1 MFDKRTIV
9 FFIAILTLAVFVFIY
24 AKGSVD
30 ISLNN
35 SPEVGHAVVLKYPFW
50 VSESKARLSF
60 NIEPDIEGELQWIE
74 EENTLHFVPTE
85 GFEPE
90 TDYIISAN
98 KKLSALLPISKD
110 KVIRVSMAALQNY
123 MKPKVDEGTYI
134 DANLHTMTLSLYKN
148 GEFYKAYPIAGKG
161 HPRLSPTVEGTF
173 SIKTKEPNHFS
184 TIAYVWM
191 PFSMQFYGNYF
202 IHAWP
207 YWPGGAELTSKYSG
221 GCVRLFKEDAQEVYD
236 FASIGMKMII
246 HSTPSH
252 RLNEINNG
260 DLIYLESDSNAY
272 LIKIKDGVRFKR
284 ILPRS
289 KILAWYPHLA
299 PLDEHMKL
307 VSKDI
312 LNQFESSRWVQL
324 SGSERIYEIGL
335 DEKKHIMT
343 CGDNRC
349 IDIWAEYGWDPRELY
364 TISEEEFASYPYGG
378 NIELPRAPWVQ

>member
-1 MFDKRTIV
+1 MFDKRTII
-9 FFIAILTLAVFVFIY
+9 FFITILTLAVFVFIY

-60 NIEPDIEGELQWIE
+60 NIEPDIEGELRWIK
-74 EENTLHFVPTE
+74 EENTLHFIPTE

-110 KVIRVSMAALQNY
+110 KVIRVSMATLQNY

-134 DANLHTMTLSLYKN
+134 DANLHTMVLSLYKN

-236 FASIGMKMII
+236 LASIGM
-246 HSTPSH
+246 
-252 RLNEINNG
+252 
-260 DLIYLESDSNAY
+260 
-272 LIKIKDGVRFKR
+272 
-284 ILPRS
+284 
-289 KILAWYPHLA
+289 
-299 PLDEHMKL
+299 
-307 VSKDI
+307 
-312 LNQFESSRWVQL
+312 
-324 SGSERIYEIGL
+324 
-335 DEKKHIMT
+335 
-343 CGDNRC
+343 
-349 IDIWAEYGWDPRELY
+349 
-364 TISEEEFASYPYGG
+364 
-378 NIELPRAPWVQ
+378 